1 MVLGVEY
8 SKISPQSP
16 KTKFGIQNQYG
27 RDILIVREFYMEQK
41 KLAFGSQKGA
51 NKPSEP
57 KNGIWTPKSIYDI
70 HRTENLNS

>member
-1 MVLGVEY
+1 MLKNKPLE
-8 SKISPQSP
+8 P
-16 KTKFGIQNQYG
+16 KNEIWDPKSVWSCDLHIA
-27 RDILIVREFYMEQK
+27 REFYMEQK